1 MKSYIFLKILNL
13 KTEYIKDRSINIKI
27 IKLKKVVALGREI
40 IRSFDLNLPFESLIL
55 FKI

>member
-1 MKSYIFLKILNL
+1 MKSYIFSRIPNL
-13 KTEYIKDRSINIKI
+13 KTAYSQGRSINIKI
-27 IKLKKVVALGREI
+27 IKLKTVVALGREI